1 MTDTPDNNTDDY
13 NGNSGKDRKGRKLL
27 RQLASSGDL
36 ATPLYGI
43 FILGVLYTLYV
54 AHQII
59 LPITLAVL
67 TSLLMA
73 PAVRGARRRW
83 RIPRGVTAL
92 VLILGLLAG
101 MAGLGWA
108 VSTPIMKWVE
118 KAPESISRVLV
129 GGGGG
134 ITASLEQVT
143 KSARKVQEQMESLS
157 EGDEPTK
164 VVVQSN
170 SWQQTLFTKIR
181 NGLTGLALALAL
193 SYFLLVSGD
202 SLIRNFVRQLPR
214 NDQRMVLR
222 VVRDS
227 QSQIAQYLAVISTS
241 NFLVGLLTGLM
252 CWAVGLPSPAVWGLI
267 AGLARF
273 VPYLGV
279 IGTIGLLA
287 VISVTTL
294 DELWMM
300 AIAPLGYLALTSLVG
315 FFIEPYIHGF
325 RMSINP
331 VVIFLSIF
339 FWGWLW
345 GAIGVLM
352 AVPLMTVIQVVLR
365 QIPTLRPIYR
375 VIAR

>member
-1 MTDTPDNNTDDY
+1 MTETPDNNTDDY
-13 NGNSGKDRKGRKLL
+13 NGNNSKEQKGRKLL

-101 MAGLGWA
+101 MAGIGWA
-108 VSTPIMKWVE
+108 VSKPVMKWIE
-118 KAPESISRVLV
+118 KAPESMSRLLV

-170 SWQQTLFTKIR
+170 SWQQTLFTKVR

-287 VISVTTL
+287 VISATTL

-300 AIAPLGYLALTSLVG
+300 AVAPLGYLALTSLVG

>member
-1 MTDTPDNNTDDY
+1 MTDSPQSVEDTE
-13 NGNSGKDRKGRKLL
+13 NSKIAGISIP
-27 RQLASSGDL
+27 ATM
-36 ATPLYGI
+36 ATPIYGI
-43 FILGVLYTLYV
+43 FILGILYTLYV

-59 LPITLAVL
+59 LPIILAVL

-83 RIPRGVTAL
+83 SIPRGVTAL

-101 MAGLGWA
+101 MAGVGWA
-108 VSTPIMKWVE
+108 VSKPILEWVE
-118 KAPESISRVLV
+118 KAPEGISRLLV
-129 GGGGG
+129 GGKG
-134 ITASLEQVT
+134 ITASLERVT
-143 KSARKVQEQMESLS
+143 ESAREVEKKMGELAQ
-157 EGDEPTK
+157 GDEPTK

-170 SWQQTLFTKIR
+170 SWQQTMFTKLR
-181 NGLTGLALALAL
+181 NGVTGLSLALAL

-214 NDQRMVLR
+214 ADQRTVLR
-222 VVRDS
+222 VVRES

-279 IGTIGLLA
+279 IGTVGLLA
-287 VISVTTL
+287 VISLTTL

-300 AIAPLGYLALTSLVG
+300 AIAPLGYLGLTSLVG

-345 GAIGVLM
+345 GAIGVVM
-352 AVPLMTVIQVVLR
+352 AVPLMTVIQVVLK
-365 QIPTLRPIYR
+365 QIPRLRPVYR